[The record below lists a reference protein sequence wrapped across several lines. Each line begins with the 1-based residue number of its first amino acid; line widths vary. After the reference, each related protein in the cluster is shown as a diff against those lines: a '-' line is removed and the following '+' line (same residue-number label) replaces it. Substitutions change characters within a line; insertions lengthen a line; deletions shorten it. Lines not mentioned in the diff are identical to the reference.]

1 MKSIY
6 QLTTEALEIASLLE
20 ENELTPEIEQVLV
33 INQDELK
40 EKALNYAYVIR
51 SFEDDVT
58 AIDNEIKR
66 LRALKEAKT
75 NSIER
80 LKESISTAMNIYGIE
95 KVESPLLKLSFRKSE
110 AVEITNEEV
119 LPLSFKTEKVTYTA
133 NKVKIKEAIKNGET
147 VFGAILQI
155 NYNLQIK

>member
-20 ENELTPEIEQVLV
+20 ENELTPEIEQALV

-51 SFEDDVT
+51 TFEDDVT
-58 AIDNEIKR
+58 TIENEIKR

-80 LKESISTAMNIYGIE
+80 LRESISTAMNIYGIE

-119 LPLSFKTEKVTYTA
+119 LPMSFKTEKVTYTP

>member
-51 SFEDDVT
+51 TFEDDVIS
-58 AIDNEIKR
+58 IDNEIKR

-119 LPLSFKTEKVTYTA
+119 LPLSFKTEKVTYTP
-133 NKVKIKEAIKNGET
+133 NKTKIKEAIKNGET

>member
-20 ENELTPEIEQVLV
+20 ENELTPEIEQALV

-51 SFEDDVT
+51 TFEDDVT
-58 AIDNEIKR
+58 AIENEIKR

-80 LKESISTAMNIYGIE
+80 LRESISTAMNIYGIE

-119 LPLSFKTEKVTYTA
+119 LPMSFKTEKVTYTP

-155 NYNLQIK
+155 NSNLQIK

>member
-20 ENELTPEIEQVLV
+20 ENELTPEIEQALV

-51 SFEDDVT
+51 TFEDDVT
-58 AIDNEIKR
+58 AIENEIKR

-80 LKESISTAMNIYGIE
+80 LRESISTAMNIYGIE

-119 LPLSFKTEKVTYTA
+119 LPMSFKTEKVTYTP
-133 NKVKIKEAIKNGET
+133 NKTKIKEAIKNGET

-155 NYNLQIK
+155 NSNLQIK

>member
-51 SFEDDVT
+51 TFEDDVT
-58 AIDNEIKR
+58 SIDNEIKR
-66 LRALKEAKT
+66 LRSLKEAKT

-119 LPLSFKTEKVTYTA
+119 LPLSFKTEKVTYTP
-133 NKVKIKEAIKNGET
+133 NKTKIKEAIKNGET

>member
-20 ENELTPEIEQVLV
+20 ENELTPEIEQALV

-51 SFEDDVT
+51 TFEDDVT
-58 AIDNEIKR
+58 AIDSEIKR

-80 LKESISTAMNIYGIE
+80 LKECISTAMNIYGIE

-119 LPLSFKTEKVTYTA
+119 LPMSFKTEKVTYTP

-155 NYNLQIK
+155 NSNLQIK

>member
-20 ENELTPEIEQVLV
+20 ENELTPEIEQALV

-58 AIDNEIKR
+58 SIDNEIKR

-119 LPLSFKTEKVTYTA
+119 LPMSFKTEKVTYTP

-155 NYNLQIK
+155 NSNLQIK

>member
-51 SFEDDVT
+51 TFEDDVT
-58 AIDNEIKR
+58 SIDNEIKR
-66 LRALKEAKT
+66 LRSLKEAKT

-80 LKESISTAMNIYGIE
+80 LKESISTAMNIYSIE

-119 LPLSFKTEKVTYTA
+119 LPLSFKTEKVTYTP

>member
-20 ENELTPEIEQVLV
+20 ENELTPEIEQALV

-40 EKALNYAYVIR
+40 EKSLNYAYVIR
-51 SFEDDVT
+51 TFEDDVT
-58 AIDNEIKR
+58 TIENEIKR

-110 AVEITNEEV
+110 SVEITNEEV
-119 LPLSFKTEKVTYTA
+119 LPMSFKTEKVTYTP
-133 NKVKIKEAIKNGET
+133 NKTKIKEAIKNGET

>member
-20 ENELTPEIEQVLV
+20 ENELTPEIEQALV

-40 EKALNYAYVIR
+40 EKALKYAYIIR
-51 SFEDDVT
+51 SFEDEIT

-80 LKESISTAMNIYGIE
+80 LKHSISTAMNIYGIE

-119 LPLSFKTEKVTYTA
+119 LPMSFKTEKVTYTP

-155 NYNLQIK
+155 NSNLQIK

>member
-20 ENELTPEIEQVLV
+20 ENELTPEIEQALV

-51 SFEDDVT
+51 TFEDDVT
-58 AIDNEIKR
+58 AIENEIKR

-80 LKESISTAMNIYGIE
+80 LRESISTAMNIYGIE

-119 LPLSFKTEKVTYTA
+119 LPMSFKTEKVTYTP

>member
-20 ENELTPEIEQVLV
+20 ENELTPEIEQALV

-51 SFEDDVT
+51 TFEDDVT

-66 LRALKEAKT
+66 LRALKEVKT

-80 LKESISTAMNIYGIE
+80 LKHSISTAMNIYGIE

-119 LPLSFKTEKVTYTA
+119 LPLSFKTEKVTYTP
-133 NKVKIKEAIKNGET
+133 NKVKIKESIKNGET
-147 VFGAILQI
+147 VYGAILQI

>member
-20 ENELTPEIEQVLV
+20 ENELTPEIEQALV

-51 SFEDDVT
+51 TFEDDVT
-58 AIDNEIKR
+58 TIDNEIKR

-119 LPLSFKTEKVTYTA
+119 LPMSFKTEKVTYTP

-155 NYNLQIK
+155 NSNLQIK